1 MALLPGQTN
10 LSGIRTTVRQ
20 RTDKVNSQFVT
31 DVELNGF
38 INSSI
43 QELYDLLIGAY
54 GEDYFSQIPPY
65 LITTDGVNDKYNL
78 PDGSS
83 AYTLPLPAGGAV
95 PVSTITNATQS
106 GTLVTITTDTVAH
119 LLNAGQLVTIAGVGT
134 AGYNGTFPITA
145 VPSATT
151 FTYNT
156 TSGLATDTS
165 GGTAKVTATPF
176 YKLIGVDHQ
185 IVGVPGAPNGIYV
198 RVQRFKMAE
207 RNQYAFPIWTN
218 NWYGNIVLKY
228 HLQNTNPAQ
237 LWIIPLPPG
246 GRTIRVLYAP
256 RFVPLVNDVDVFDG
270 INGWEEYVVADVMIK
285 VLNKE
290 ESDVSVPAA
299 IKRDLLERIKD
310 IADTRDIGSPSTVV
324 DVYRSDFPGFGF
336 DHGAGGSEYY

>member
-95 PVSTITNATQS
+95 PVSTI
-106 GTLVTITTDTVAH
+106 
-119 LLNAGQLVTIAGVGT
+119 
-134 AGYNGTFPITA
+134 NGTFPITA

>member
-10 LSGIRTTVRQ
+10 LGAIRTTIRQ
-20 RTDKVNSQFVT
+20 RTDKVNSAFVL
-31 DVELNGF
+31 DAELNGW

-43 QELYDLLIGAY
+43 QEVYDLLIGAY
-54 GEDYFSQIPPY
+54 GEDYYSQLPPY

-83 AYTLPLPAGGAV
+83 TYTLPLPAGGAA
-95 PVSTITNATQS
+95 PTSTITNATQS
-106 GTLVTITTDTVAH
+106 GTLVTLTTSAVH
-119 LLNAGQLVTIAGVGT
+119 LLSSGQLVTIAGVGVS
-134 AGYNGTFPITA
+134 GYNGTFLVVS
-145 VPSATT
+145 VPSGTT

-156 TSGLATDTS
+156 ASGLANSS
-165 GGTAKVTATPF
+165 GGTAQVTATPF

-185 IVGVPGAPNGIYV
+185 IVGTPGAPNGIYV

-218 NWYGNIVLKY
+218 HWYGNIVLKY

-256 RFVPLVNDVDVFDG
+256 RFVPLVNDVDIFDG

-285 VLNKE
+285 VLQKE

-299 IKRDLLERIKD
+299 VKRELLERIKD

-324 DVYRSDFPGFGF
+324 DVYRADFPGFGF
-336 DHGAGGSEYY
+336 DHGGGSDF